1 MKEIFETDLRGS
13 HGSSIKSILSISLE
27 EKDFSQEYDDGGVVQ
42 HWIFEVEFHNG
53 RKEKL
58 EFNRS
63 FGGLV
68 GERIYST
75 SHREK
80 ICRRKK

>member
-13 HGSSIKSILSISLE
+13 HGSSIKYILSISLE
-27 EKDFSQEYDDGGVVQ
+27 EKDFSQECDDGGVVQ
-42 HWIFEVEFHNG
+42 HWTIEVEFYNG

-63 FGGLV
+63 FGGLG
-68 GERIYST
+68 GEHIYNT
-75 SHREK
+75 PH
-80 ICRRKK
+80 